1 VKRVSRALKARAR
14 WVGWLEDLTY
24 YLIQNFENL
33 KELLKDYF
41 KRYLMKKVPD
51 WLSIN

>member
-1 VKRVSRALKARAR
+1 VKRIGRALKARAR

-24 YLIQNFENL
+24 YPIRNFKNS

-41 KRYLMKKVPD
+41 ERHSMKEVPD
-51 WLSIN
+51 